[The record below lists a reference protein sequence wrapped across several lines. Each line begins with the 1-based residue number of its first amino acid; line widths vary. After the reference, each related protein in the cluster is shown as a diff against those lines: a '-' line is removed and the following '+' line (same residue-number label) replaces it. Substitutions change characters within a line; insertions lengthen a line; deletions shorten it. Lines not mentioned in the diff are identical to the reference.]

1 MSFGKGTI
9 VYIGDEQY
17 EVVDRAHLLL
27 LKPIEYNPNKVI
39 WVMHEDLIEID
50 GKFILDTSKYNINN
64 RKLYD

>member
-17 EVVDRAHLLL
+17 EVVGSTHLLL